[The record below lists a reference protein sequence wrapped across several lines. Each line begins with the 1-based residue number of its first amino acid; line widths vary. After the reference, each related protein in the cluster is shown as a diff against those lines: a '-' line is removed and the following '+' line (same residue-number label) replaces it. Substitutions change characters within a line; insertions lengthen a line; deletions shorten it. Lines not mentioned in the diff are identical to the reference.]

1 LLYEIDFG
9 IIIDN
14 FFLDSMRDLIL
25 SNSPGK
31 EKKTRA
37 VFLEL

>member
-1 LLYEIDFG
+1 V
-9 IIIDN
+9 DN

-37 VFLEL
+37 VFFRIMNKHIE